1 MFSPTPLSILRS
13 ILLCLPLA
21 VIFTFIAPS
30 TTTTTSSAPSS
41 GGAAAA
47 PPFPTPTSSTS
58 STNKSPNPVL
68 LPPRKTLSLKPEP
81 IKNQT
86 AAAKSTTPPTPRSQP
101 QSAVED
107 DDKDDVSLLHLASRV
122 DPNPK
127 PVEKLAFMFLTT
139 THLPFAPLWESYF
152 ARAPKSE
159 YNIYVHADPRFNR
172 TANFPGVFSGR
183 VIRSKP
189 TRRHTPT
196 LAAAARRLL
205 AHALLH
211 DESNSMFLLLSPS
224 CVPIHS
230 FRFTRRFLAGS
241 NQSFIEILKDEP
253 RAYVRWA
260 ARGVDAMLPEV
271 EFADFRIG
279 SQFWAVV
286 RRHARDIVGDT
297 RLWSKFRLPC
307 LEDATCYPEEHYFPT
322 LMSMVDPS
330 GCVPCTLTH
339 VDWRGGH
346 GGHPRMYKA
355 DEVGRELI
363 MGLRSSRPRYG
374 DEGPGGSNSTVGL
387 RRRDPFLFARK
398 FSPACLDRLM
408 AIADDVLFK
417 D

>member
-1 MFSPTPLSILRS
+1 MFPPTPLSILRS

-21 VIFTFIAPS
+21 VIFTFTAP
-30 TTTTTSSAPSS
+30 TTTSVVSS
-41 GGAAAA
+41 GGAATA
-47 PPFPTPTSSTS
+47 PTSSTS

-68 LPPRKTLSLKPEP
+68 LPPRKTLSLKPQQ
-81 IKNQT
+81 INNQT
-86 AAAKSTTPPTPRSQP
+86 AAAKSALPPPMPPPSQP

-107 DDKDDVSLLHLASRV
+107 DDENDVSLLHLASGV

-127 PVEKLAFMFLTT
+127 PTEKLAFMFLTT

-159 YNIYVHADPRFNR
+159 YNIYVHADPRVNH

-183 VIRSKP
+183 VIPSKP

-211 DESNSMFLLLSPS
+211 DGSNSMFVLLSPS
-224 CVPIHS
+224 CVPIRS

-241 NQSFIEILKDEP
+241 NHSFIEILKNEP

-260 ARGVDAMLPEV
+260 ARGENAMFPEV

-286 RRHARDIVGDT
+286 RRHARDIVADT

-307 LEDATCYPEEHYFPT
+307 LKDATCYPEEHYFPT

-339 VDWRGGH
+339 VDWSGGH

-374 DEGPGGSNSTVGL
+374 DDGPGGSNSTVSL
-387 RRRDPFLFARK
+387 RRHDPFLFARK